1 MKNVFYIS
9 YDGLTD
15 PLGQSQVLPYL
26 IGLSKIG
33 YQITVLSAEKQENFV
48 EKKTQIEN
56 LCQEGGIDWQPISYT
71 KKPPV
76 FSTLK
81 DVYTLFK
88 RAKQLHQQKH
98 FQILHCR
105 SYISALVGLHFKRKY
120 GTKFLFDMRGF
131 WADER
136 RDGKIWNI
144 EKQPYKLIYNY
155 FKKKE
160 IEFFQEADYTV
171 SLTQNGIDEIQSW
184 QQFENIKL
192 PISVI
197 PCCVDTDRFDVE
209 RLDLVKQS
217 ELKNKFNFTD
227 KYVLSYLGS
236 IGTWYMLD
244 EMLDFFVELK
254 KQQANAV
261 FFFITGESENFI
273 KEKAREKGIQEAD
286 VVVVRANYTEVPL
299 YLSLS
304 NASVFF
310 IKPAYSKKASSPVK
324 QGELMSMGIPIV
336 CNAGVGD
343 TDLIIKKYG
352 CGSVIESFNQE
363 NYAAASQLLIN
374 NPPKASNGVFGAQ
387 DFFSLNKGV
396 ELYAEIYKKLS

>member
-1 MKNVFYIS
+1 LIQALYIS

-26 IGLSKIG
+26 IGLSKLG
-33 YQITVLSAEKQENFV
+33 YGITVLSAEKEDNFA
-48 EKKTQIEN
+48 EKKIQIKT
-56 LCQEGGIDWQPISYT
+56 LCQENNIDWQPIIYT

-88 RAKQLHQQKH
+88 KAKQLHQKKN

-160 IEFFQEADYTV
+160 IEFFQEADYIV
-171 SLTQNGIDEIQSW
+171 SLTQNGINEIQSW
-184 QQFENIKL
+184 KEFQNKKL

-197 PCCVDTDRFDVE
+197 PCCVDTNRFDVDA
-209 RLDLVKQS
+209 LDFNKQQA
-217 ELKNKFNFTD
+217 LRTQFNFQD

-254 KQQANAV
+254 KQQASAV
-261 FFFITGESENFI
+261 FFFITGENKSFI
-273 KEKAREKGIQEAD
+273 LEKAKLKGIQEAD
-286 VVVVRANYTEVPL
+286 IVVVRANYTEVPL

-343 TDLIIKKYG
+343 TDLIIHQYN
-352 CGSVIESFNQE
+352 CGSVIDNFSKQ
-363 NYAAASQLLIN
+363 NYVAAVNSLLS
-374 NPPKASNGVFGAQ
+374 NPPKPENGIEGAK
-387 DFFSLNKGV
+387 DFFGLDKGV